1 MVNTLKH
8 REGLKVMT
16 REELQKELRAK
27 EEEIQDD
34 FIDKLNTQ
42 IDCLIEK
49 NMKKDYKPTNY
60 ERIVFN
66 RIRVKLENMSKWF

>member
-27 EEEIQDD
+27 EEEIQDS
-34 FIDKLNTQ
+34 FIDKLDVEINW
-42 IDCLIEK
+42 LIHK